1 VSEFFNDAYYAA
13 ATAPPRLEETQ
24 SEVRLRQV
32 LNATAFDIVDDTVS
46 RWNGALRSEIRT
58 ITALKLTND
67 GRTIANVP
75 VSVVDGMPKPLAE
88 LTKEIEAWQWWLVL
102 HRSVLEQ
109 ADRGLNLVVEQKELL
124 SKHVPD
130 VSTRMGAVWLS
141 RTLITDVLKR
151 SIDDDLLMRFQK
163 IGEDILGAYWV
174 HASKIQLYWMP
185 LAIF

>member
-67 GRTIANVP
+67 GGTIANVP

-124 SKHVPD
+124 SKHVPEAD
-130 VSTRMGAVWLS
+130 HVDATVVRVCTRA
-141 RTLITDVLKR
+141 R
-151 SIDDDLLMRFQK
+151 
-163 IGEDILGAYWV
+163 IGEKGRDISTQHSHEDVG
-174 HASKIQLYWMP
+174 
-185 LAIF
+185 